1 MKIRIR
7 HVYAVVAVALAVVA
21 LTYVVRD
28 ARGVSHPAPVVL
40 TSTAPAAV
48 PPPRDAGY
56 GARDILARSTGLSAR
71 QRRALGDL
79 AREWEREETVLDGRL
94 RTAKAAFE
102 QFMATAQQKGRISM
116 AEIQSASAD
125 LRDISAELRERRT
138 MHSDAS
144 MKVLTPAQREV
155 MRRSAPVRSGG
166 SR

>member
-7 HVYAVVAVALAVVA
+7 HVYAVVAVALAAVA

-40 TSTAPAAV
+40 TSTPPAAV
-48 PPPRDAGY
+48 PPRDAGY
-56 GARDILARSTGLSAR
+56 GARDILAKSTGLSAQ
-71 QRRALGDL
+71 QRRALGEL
-79 AREWEREETVLDGRL
+79 AREWEREETVLDDRL
-94 RTAKAAFE
+94 RAAKAEFE

-125 LRDISAELRERRT
+125 LRDISSELRERRT

-155 MRRSAPVRSGG
+155 IGRSAPVRSGG